1 MKKNNMNSRLSI
13 ELMEELHLFDSE
25 MFEILKRNGVKNIQD
40 LIDADLSKWK
50 NLEVQRRKEL
60 EEAKVWYDFSRL
72 ENDETDDN
80 GMETVNNNY
89 RDIDLEVLWGII
101 ENSSFRYLEDHG
113 IKTVG
118 EFLDS
123 ENMIASIRIR
133 DSYKQNDLLSA
144 YKLLRCKYLNI
155 DPEMEIK
162 DDDTMVDVGRKLGFR
177 SKTYKAFI
185 ASGISPKELIS
196 IVMNNY
202 TTDAYNKLIEIKD
215 VGKAM
220 AYEVIFKITIVKNYY
235 DKKNKSTSGNK
246 SDDVD
251 NEDLVIMYFK
261 KLEESKRIKE
271 LDAKLDSEL
280 DSMLDEM
287 VSKGL
292 LTEEIMSKH
301 CKELTKVK

>member
-1 MKKNNMNSRLSI
+1 MEKNNMNNRLTI

-25 MFEILKRNGVKNIQD
+25 MLEILKSNGVKNIQD
-40 LIDADLSKWK
+40 LIDTDLSKWK
-50 NLEVQRRKEL
+50 NLETQRRKEL
-60 EEAKVWYDFSRL
+60 EEARCWYDFSRL

-80 GMETVNNNY
+80 SMETVNNNY

-101 ENSSFRYLEDHG
+101 ENSSYRYLKNYG

-123 ENMIASIRIR
+123 ENMIASIRIS

-202 TTDAYNKLIEIKD
+202 KTDAYNKLLEIKN

-235 DKKNKSTSGNK
+235 DKMNKSTSENK

-251 NEDLVIMYFK
+251 NEDLVTMYFT
-261 KLEESKRIKE
+261 KLEESKRIKA
-271 LDAKLDSEL
+271 LDAKIDGEL

-287 VSKGL
+287 ASKGL
-292 LTEEIMSKH
+292 LTEEIISKH
-301 CKELTKVK
+301 CK